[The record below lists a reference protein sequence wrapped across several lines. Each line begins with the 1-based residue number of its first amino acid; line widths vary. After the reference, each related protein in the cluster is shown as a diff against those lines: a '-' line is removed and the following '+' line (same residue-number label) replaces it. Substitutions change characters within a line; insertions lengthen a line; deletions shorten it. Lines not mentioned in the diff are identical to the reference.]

1 MRVDALVSEGER
13 VEQGQPVLRSR
24 RHPQMVLVAPVGG
37 DVAALDIGPG
47 RRLSSIVF
55 FHDGKAG
62 RHVHEAARSADDG
75 GTIRAALLAGGLW
88 TMFRSRPFGRIAAPQ
103 EMPAAIFVMAADSR
117 PGAPSPAIAINGRE
131 EAFARG
137 LAALLQLT
145 NGPVYLCHDK
155 AYAATGA
162 TPRDARLR
170 PALVGPAHPHG
181 LAGFQMALRHPA
193 LPNAPVWD
201 VHAEDVAGIG
211 AFLVEGL
218 VPQTRL
224 VSVAGPALRE
234 ARLVRCQPGA
244 DLRGLCYDILKPGA
258 HRLLVGCAQGGQEAR
273 WLGPWHRQVTAL
285 AGRSEAPR
293 RNWFS
298 KALKGASRPMPII
311 PTAALDHAFGGIL
324 PAAPLARAIAANDAE
339 TAVQLGA
346 LSLLEEDLALADF
359 VTAASP
365 RLSRML
371 RAMIDQIARE
381 DAA

>member
-1 MRVDALVSEGER
+1 
-13 VEQGQPVLRSR
+13 VEQGQPVLRLR

-47 RRLSSIVF
+47 RRLSSMVF

-62 RHVHEAARSADDG
+62 RHVHEGARHAEDGAA
-75 GTIRAALLAGGLW
+75 IRAALLAGGLW
-88 TMFRSRPFGRIAAPQ
+88 TMFRSRPFGRIAGPQ

-117 PGAPSPAIAINGRE
+117 PGAPSPALATKGHE
-131 EAFARG
+131 EAFLRG
-137 LAALLQLT
+137 LQALLQLT
-145 NGPVYLCHDK
+145 SGPVHLCHDK
-155 AYAATGA
+155 AFAAEGA
-162 TPRDARLR
+162 MPKADRLR

-181 LAGFQMALRHPA
+181 LAGFQVALRHPA

-211 AFLVEGL
+211 AFLADGL

-224 VSVAGPALRE
+224 VSVAGQALRE

-244 DLRGLCYDILKPGA
+244 DLRGLCYDILKPGP
-258 HRLLVGCAQGGQEAR
+258 HRLLAGCAQGGQEAR

-285 AGRSEAPR
+285 AGRYEAPR
-293 RNWFS
+293 RHWFS
-298 KALKGASRPMPII
+298 NALKGASRPLPII